1 MYPPEIISE
10 LFGDAVLD
18 YVNNKHRGGQNNAK
32 GNSFENY
39 FTLFQIAELACE
51 FFETDETVI
60 FSSQI
65 LTFLDDLVITLPQRK
80 EVRNHQIK
88 DIEDLS
94 WGKAELRNLADDFE
108 KQHRLNLELEYS
120 TSTCFMVVSRINVH
134 QKLKNAIPESI
145 KSFTQVSHFPS
156 AKSVMELLSN
166 SPRLRERLAFLSA
179 FDEEEP
185 DRDKLETI
193 ASVLLGA
200 WVSSEQ
206 TQASLHELL
215 VKTREASPSYIRSLA
230 KDIPLDPLVKK
241 ILDNIPDFTYS
252 LTKGFLKWN
261 YLDGLQKGTL
271 PYSQDDQRFESFQR
285 LLKRDQPT
293 DFDKLEVFLV

>member
-1 MYPPEIISE
+1 MYPSETISE

-39 FTLFQIAELACE
+39 FTLFQIADLACE
-51 FFETDETVI
+51 FFETEETVI
-60 FSSQI
+60 FSAQI
-65 LTFLDDLVITLPQRK
+65 LAFLDDLVITLPQRK

-108 KQHRLNLELEYS
+108 KQHRLNLELEYCIS
-120 TSTCFMVVSRINVH
+120 KCFIVVSRVNVH
-134 QKLKNAIPESI
+134 QKLENAIPENI
-145 KSFTQVSHFPS
+145 KSFTQVSHFPA
-156 AKSVMELLSN
+156 AKSVAELLTS
-166 SPRLRERLAFLSA
+166 SPSLRERLAFLSA
-179 FDEEEP
+179 FDEEKP

-206 TQASLHELL
+206 THVSLHELL
-215 VKTREASPSYIRSLA
+215 VKTRAASPSYIRSLA

-261 YLDGLQKGTL
+261 FLNGLQKGTL
-271 PYSQDDQRFESFQR
+271 PYSQDDQRFERFQS